1 MDILSDAQLLKTMVM
16 IITQEIIDNV
26 HEKWHSKSLL
36 IASDLNL
43 KHAILYEIGMA
54 NWISS
59 SYGSSIT
66 LSHVVFCNK

>member
-16 IITQEIIDNV
+16 IITQEITDNV
-26 HEKWHSKSLL
+26 HEKWNLKGLL
-36 IASDLNL
+36 VASNLNL

-59 SYGSSIT
+59 SHGSSIT
-66 LSHVVFCNK
+66 PSHVVFCTK